1 MTQANPTLAPP
12 MTEVKRK
19 PRAPRLRP
27 SRLLLYVLLVLL
39 AIMFSF
45 PLIYTALYS
54 LKTSEELFN
63 YPPNLLPIAPQF
75 GNYLRVLSIDR
86 VPVLRWTVNTLIVTI
101 LTTLGTVLSCAIV
114 GYSFARFEY
123 RGRGVLFFIT
133 LATLTLPA
141 QVTLIPQFVLFY
153 KLGWINTLEPL
164 WVPAWFGGGAF
175 GIFLMRQFFMTI
187 PRDLDEAALIDGAG
201 YLRTF
206 WAVLLPLLKPP
217 LITLAIIT
225 FIAAWSD
232 YQNPLIYLNSPE
244 KFTVSVGLQFFVNT
258 PEVGGEPMQNLLMA
272 ACVMS
277 MLPPVVAF
285 FLGQKYFVQGVVM
298 SGLKG

>member
-1 MTQANPTLAPP
+1 MTQANPTLSRPLP
-12 MTEVKRK
+12 SLRRPTSGRFKLG
-19 PRAPRLRP
+19 RLV
-27 SRLLLYVLLVLL
+27 LYVLLILL
-39 AIMFSF
+39 AIMFGF
-45 PLIYTALYS
+45 PLVYSFLYS
-54 LKTSEELFN
+54 LKSSKELFN
-63 YPPNLLPIAPQF
+63 YPPNLLPAVPQF
-75 GNYLRVLSIDR
+75 GNYLRVLGIEH
-86 VPVLRWTVNTLIVTI
+86 VPVLRWTFNTLLVTV
-101 LTTLGTVLSCAIV
+101 LATVGTVVTCALV

-123 RGRGVLFFIT
+123 RGRNVLFFIT

-141 QVTLIPQFVLFY
+141 QVILIPQFVLFY

-175 GIFLMRQFFMTI
+175 GIFLMRQFIMTI
-187 PRDLDEAALIDGAG
+187 PRDLDEAALIDGAS
-201 YLRTF
+201 YLHTF

-217 LITLAIIT
+217 LITLAIIS
-225 FIAAWSD
+225 FIASWSD

-244 KFTVSVGLQFFVNT
+244 KFTISVGLHFFVNS

-272 ACVMS
+272 ACVLS
-277 MLPPVVAF
+277 MLPTVIVF